1 MEKPVEDKGANV
13 SECIKYIYE
22 EEELGMDATCRNFR
36 QVQIEGGRE
45 GSRDLLYYFD
55 RAVKDL
61 TKEVKRIQGGKN
73 EA

>member
-1 MEKPVEDKGANV
+1 MKKPVKD
-13 SECIKYIYE
+13 
-22 EEELGMDATCRNFR
+22 
-36 QVQIEGGRE
+36 
-45 GSRDLLYYFD
+45 FD